1 MDDPYKILGVSRDA
15 SEDVIKKA
23 YRQLAK
29 KYHPDVNKEANAED
43 KFIEIQN
50 AYQQIMDARKRG
62 DSGNFW
68 ENSGFGNYGSQNNYS
83 GAQGSDYQN
92 VVSLLNA
99 QRYMEANTILQNIQ
113 DRGADWY
120 YLSAI
125 ANYGMGNQIA
135 AMDCAEKACQ
145 MDPTNQQYRQLYAQL
160 QSGRT
165 RYQNMQQP
173 FSMSGNNICCKIIMC
188 NLCLNAC
195 CGRGFMCC

>member
-1 MDDPYKILGVSRDA
+1 MNDPYRTLGIASNA
-15 SEDVIKKA
+15 SEDEVKKA
-23 YRQLAK
+23 YRTMAK
-29 KYHPDVNKEANAED
+29 KYHPDVNKDPGAEER
-43 KFIEIQN
+43 FIEIQN
-50 AYQQIMDARKRG
+50 AYQQIMDAKKRG

-68 ENSGFGNYGSQNNYS
+68 ENSGFGGFGGNTYS
-83 GAQGSDYQN
+83 GAGQGNAYQN
-92 VVSLLNA
+92 VVNYLNM
-99 QRYMEANTILQNIQ
+99 QRYSEAYQILQQMQ

-120 YLSAI
+120 YLSAM

-173 FSMSGNNICCKIIMC
+173 FTMGGSNLCCKLIVCNMC
-188 NLCLNAC
+188 LTSC
-195 CGRGFMCC
+195 CGRGYICC